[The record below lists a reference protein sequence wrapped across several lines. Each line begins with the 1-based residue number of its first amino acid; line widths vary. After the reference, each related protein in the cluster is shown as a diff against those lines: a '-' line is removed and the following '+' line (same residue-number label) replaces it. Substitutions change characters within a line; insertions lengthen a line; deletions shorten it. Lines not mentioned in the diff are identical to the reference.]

1 MNKVWNPE
9 DMRPRRNVSI
19 KIDTAKNETRKVIA
33 KESTPKLIKVVP
45 PTPLEEDIE
54 HQVFS
59 SDLEPASKAWICR
72 NEDNDRVN
80 NTMERLASISGRFF
94 VVVFTWFS
102 N

>member
-45 PTPLEEDIE
+45 PTPLE
-54 HQVFS
+54 
-59 SDLEPASKAWICR
+59 
-72 NEDNDRVN
+72 
-80 NTMERLASISGRFF
+80 
-94 VVVFTWFS
+94 
-102 N
+102 